1 MSASAFAITPVSGGG
16 EGQGGRPDEEKLL
29 CVRKGEGMICKHV
42 TLDGVTIERTTAGLL
57 IRGDRLAVKGIEGG

>member
-1 MSASAFAITPVSGGG
+1 
-16 EGQGGRPDEEKLL
+16 
-29 CVRKGEGMICKHV
+29 MICKHV